1 MDIEMLDQV
10 FLGNPL
16 RTWLLAAA
24 AFVGVLLLL
33 PLLRQFVIA
42 RVRRIRQEDR
52 PPWADLVLLLIT
64 RTRRLWIFIAA
75 LYAAER
81 LLDLPDHIERI
92 SSAVII
98 VVAWLQAA
106 VWGVAMIEFLLRNR
120 QAKLTA
126 EGAQRQSGSIS
137 VLMFVA
143 RMVLFALALLL
154 ALDNLGINITALVAG
169 LGIGGIAIALAV
181 QTILGDLLASLSIT
195 LDKPFEEGD
204 WLRIDDLEGTVE
216 HIGVKSTRLRS
227 VSGEQIVLSNADLL
241 KSRVRNM
248 GRMPERRAL
257 FQFGVAYETPPQKLA
272 EVAHIVE
279 KAISGVAGTRF
290 EYCKLRQFGDSAL
303 QFEVVYFVPKPAT
316 ARYKFLDIGDE
327 VNRRIHAAFSEQGIA
342 FAYPTRTVVVRGTT
356 GAAGVTGAGAGT

>member
-1 MDIEMLDQV
+1 MEMLDQV

-16 RTWLLAAA
+16 RAWLQAAA
-24 AFVGVLLLL
+24 AFVGVLMVL
-33 PLLRQFVIA
+33 PLVRRFVIA
-42 RVRRIRQEDR
+42 RVRRIRAEDR

-64 RTRRLWIFIAA
+64 RTRALWILVAA
-75 LYAAER
+75 MYAGER
-81 LLDLPDHIERI
+81 LLDLPDRVERF
-92 SSAVII
+92 STVVIVI
-98 VVAWLQAA
+98 VAWLQAA
-106 VWGVAMIEFLLRNR
+106 VWGVAMIEFLLRKR
-120 QAKLTA
+120 QARLLG
-126 EGAQRQSGSIS
+126 EGATRQSGSIS

-143 RMVLFALALLL
+143 RVVLFGLATLL
-154 ALDNLGINITALVAG
+154 ALDNLGVNITALVAG
-169 LGIGGIAIALAV
+169 LGIGGIAVALAV

-257 FQFGVAYETPPQKLA
+257 FQFGVAYETPPKKLA

-279 KAISGVAGTRF
+279 RAVEGVPGTRF
-290 EYCKLRQFGDSAL
+290 EYCKLRGFGESAL
-303 QFEVVYFVPKPAT
+303 QFEVVYFVPKPTT
-316 ARYKFLDIGDE
+316 ARNKFLDIGDE
-327 VNRRIHAAFSEQGIA
+327 VNRRIHAAFAEHGID
-342 FAYPTRTVVVRGTT
+342 FAYPTRNVIVRRTELPQG
-356 GAAGVTGAGAGT
+356 

>member
-1 MDIEMLDQV
+1 MDFLDQT
-10 FLGNPL
+10 FFGNAVQ
-16 RTWLLAAA
+16 TWALAIA
-24 AFVGVLLLL
+24 AFTAVMVLLPTIRRL
-33 PLLRQFVIA
+33 VIA
-42 RVRRIRQEDR
+42 RVRRVRAEER
-52 PPWADLVLLLIT
+52 PPWVELVLLLIT
-64 RTRRLWIFIAA
+64 RTRPLWIFVAA
-75 LYAAER
+75 LYAGER
-81 LLDLPDHIERI
+81 VLDLPDRVERI
-92 SSAVII
+92 STGII
-98 VVAWLQAA
+98 VVVAWLQAA

-120 QAKLTA
+120 QAKLSA

-137 VLMFVA
+137 VLMFAA
-143 RMVLFALALLL
+143 RMVLFALAILL

-257 FQFGVAYETPPQKLA
+257 FQFGVAYETPPGKLA
-272 EVAHIVE
+272 EVAHLVGQAVE
-279 KAISGVAGTRF
+279 GVPGTRF
-290 EYCKLRQFGDSAL
+290 EYCKLRGFGDSAL
-303 QFEVVYFVPKPAT
+303 QFEVVYFVPEPAT
-316 ARYKFLDIGDE
+316 ARHKFLDIGDE
-327 VNRRIHAAFSEQGIA
+327 VHRRIHAAFSEHAIA
-342 FAYPTRTVVVRGTT
+342 FAYPTRTVVVRSASGTPGLMT
-356 GAAGVTGAGAGT
+356 GEGSGA